1 MRNKSAIFVSRNK
14 TTEIMKTTLKD
25 FNSRIAYLQC
35 KINDIDEMIESLE
48 YAIDTLKDGDE
59 YDEDGDIAHF
69 ISESENR
76 IDEYIC
82 AQEEF
87 RQLLVVESLAAISDS
102 DQIKKF
108 KEIADKEELSEITSS
123 YTVAVNPIWVEG
135 SIYDSIY
142 GRYIKRYDNGTDDD
156 ETALWVLVSYV
167 VNRVNSVIKPDDMTA
182 QDFDAL
188 IANAEPIEY
197 GFNTLDSNVAIG
209 FAREFLKAIEK

>member
-1 MRNKSAIFVSRNK
+1 
-14 TTEIMKTTLKD
+14 MKTTLKD

-123 YTVAVNPIWVEG
+123 YTVAVNPIWVENDLY
-135 SIYDSIY
+135 S
-142 GRYIKRYDNGTDDD
+142 RHIKRYDNGTDDD
-156 ETALWVLVSYV
+156 ETALWVLVVYI
-167 VNRVNSVIKPDDMTA
+167 VNSVNSIIKPENMTA